1 MKNWTQV
8 ADELVIAQHPSH
20 HQSFLLAYITWHGL
34 FCKIFYKWLFKGNAC
49 LRGHILGNS
58 FAPPSASD
66 IVSFVHCS
74 TVLYGWFSFAG
85 WVSLLSALF
94 DVYANEEIL
103 EQGFFLSD
111 DMWYDL
117 VVVVG
122 IEYFLFSS
130 MTLMC
135 ASAGLTVVAFVNILE
150 LFVNCGMI
158 WWLL

>member
-1 MKNWTQV
+1 MDFSVKFLQMIVQGECMFVT
-8 ADELVIAQHPSH
+8 SH
-20 HQSFLLAYITWHGL
+20 
-34 FCKIFYKWLFKGNAC
+34 
-49 LRGHILGNS
+49 GHILGNS

-85 WVSLLSALF
+85 QISLLSALF
-94 DVYANEEIL
+94 DVCSMCCTIVSLLDVKGANEEIL
-103 EQGFFLSD
+103 EQGMFLSD
-111 DMWYDL
+111 DMRYDL
-117 VVVVG
+117 VVVVD
-122 IEYFLFSS
+122 IEYFLLSS
-130 MTLMC
+130 MTVMC